1 MPTPTPS
8 ATPAP
13 TITPPPA
20 TPSSTVAPT
29 FTPAPAAT
37 PLPTLAST
45 IAPPPTAT
53 PLPTAAPK
61 STPVATVASAIPTP
75 ALIPSPT
82 PAPLP
87 AGTVA
92 IGITDA
98 NTGLPDAT
106 GPAGGQATV
115 RVSAAPANN
124 LAGVQF
130 KVGFDSTVVQ
140 VADGGV
146 TPAILLQG
154 FLFNSRVDNSQGSV
168 TVVVAGANTTNLG
181 SVAIADITFD
191 LIGNAG
197 QSTPITLSD
206 ALASDASAQP
216 IPVVPINGSLTLVAP
231 TTTLVAPT
239 TAATG
244 GQPSTPASTAV
255 PTLTGTQSTSQP
267 GQSGGSCN
275 PLAPGTG
282 FSIAGLGDLSL
293 LALGMLGLCV
303 YRRRRSLR

>member
-1 MPTPTPS
+1 M
-8 ATPAP
+8 
-13 TITPPPA
+13 
-20 TPSSTVAPT
+20 
-29 FTPAPAAT
+29 
-37 PLPTLAST
+37 
-45 IAPPPTAT
+45 
-53 PLPTAAPK
+53 
-61 STPVATVASAIPTP
+61 
-75 ALIPSPT
+75 
-82 PAPLP
+82 
-87 AGTVA
+87 
-92 IGITDA
+92 
-98 NTGLPDAT
+98 
-106 GPAGGQATV
+106 
-115 RVSAAPANN
+115 SAAPANN

-130 KVGFDSTVVQ
+130 KVGFDNTVVQ

-197 QSTPITLSD
+197 QSTPITLLD

-244 GQPSTPASTAV
+244 GQPSTPAPPAV